1 MKREDFEVDHYVPVG
16 VVAIDGFSGLNEK
29 LIATIYPINGSTAD
43 KVSCFLEDAEF
54 SLENQ
59 YQTPFENADP
69 MGKMPTL
76 MGMVQSGQALAQAGG
91 LLGAIGAVIP
101 DGLESELAGLQ
112 GKTSF
117 TKLNSQQIYLSS
129 SSVKI
134 TGTLVLTAWTDAKK
148 EVEDKLRLLQS
159 WAVPVFLSDNA
170 GVVNVAQGMKENGVV
185 DGGLNGVFSG
195 TIPPRVALAYGGKT
209 YSPLVIESISAP
221 ITAPMNAKGDRIA
234 VKAQINLMTMQ
245 AWDRRDV
252 NSLYGISAK

>member
-1 MKREDFEVDHYVPVG
+1 MADALIEKDST
-16 VVAIDGFSGLNEK
+16 AIAGFVGLNTK
-29 LIATIYPINGSTAD
+29 LIAAIYPVENTSDERVCGL
-43 KVSCFLEDAEF
+43 LEEAEF

-91 LLGAIGAVIP
+91 LLGAVGAVVP

-129 SSVKI
+129 SSIKI
-134 TGTLVLTAWTDAKK
+134 TGTLVLTAWADAKA
-148 EVEDKLRLLQS
+148 EVENQLRLLQS
-159 WAVPVFLSDNA
+159 WTVPVFLSDNA
-170 GVVNVAQGMKENGVV
+170 GIVNVAE
-185 DGGLNGVFSG
+185 GGLKGVFSG
-195 TIPPRVALAYGGKT
+195 TIPPHVVLQYGGKT

-221 ITAPMNAKGDRIA
+221 ITAPMNANGDRIA
-234 VKAQINLMTMQ
+234 VKVQINLMTMQ

-252 NSLYGISAK
+252 NALYGVSGG